1 MVYPMKKRRYS
12 ENFQI
17 FVYKRIAGVFRKL
30 LKWFYNLEVYGIENI
45 PLEGPVIIA
54 PNHRS
59 SLDVLVIATTL
70 PRPIKALGK
79 IERFKY
85 PIFGRFARY
94 LGGIPVKR
102 ENIDLSAVKD
112 GLEAIRKGEVL
123 LIFPEGTRLRR
134 DKGDAKIKRGIG
146 YFAAKTKAPVIPTAI
161 IGADNIWPPEKKLPR
176 LSGKIKVIYSKPL
189 IYDGEHNRS
198 KEEEFTNKVME
209 IINQIL
215 REVRIENEKN

>member
-1 MVYPMKKRRYS
+1 MKKRRYR
-12 ENFQI
+12 EKFQI
-17 FVYKRIAGVFRKL
+17 FVYKSIAVVLRRL
-30 LKWFYNLEVYGIENI
+30 LKWFYNLKVYGIENI

-79 IERFKY
+79 IERFEY

-112 GLEAIRKGEVL
+112 GLEAIREGEVL

-134 DKGDAKIKRGIG
+134 DNGDVKIKRGIG

-161 IGADNIWPPEKKLPR
+161 IGADNIWPPEKKFPH
-176 LSGKIKVIYSKPL
+176 LSGKIKVIYSEPL
-189 IYDGEHNRS
+189 VYEGEHDRK

-215 REVRIENEKN
+215 MEARIENEKD